1 MPKRAFL
8 TVVTRNYAHFAQ
20 VLLQS
25 CREHHP
31 DSDVF
36 VCYADRPP
44 DTWTES
50 LEEAHVIYGDQ
61 LNINGWHRFS
71 FQYTPFELS
80 CALKPFAIAEV
91 IRRGYD
97 EVIYLDGDMS
107 VYGPLTDVFQSLQ
120 RNSIVLTPHLLKPL
134 PADGQRPHESAFL
147 VSGSYNAGFF
157 AVRASPT
164 TSEFLAWWQEMCQR
178 QCIVDLAASL
188 FVDQKWLELV
198 PGMFD
203 GVGILRNPG
212 YNAGHWSLSQFSI
225 SEDEPS
231 AAVGGVSVGGAP
243 LVLFHFSGMTPEC
256 PREYLRSQTRTSRVA
271 NPTLDKLVQGYHER
285 LAVAGMKMC
294 TAWGCEFESLSDGT
308 PIHPAWR
315 EAIRQNH
322 RRLVDVQN
330 PFDVA
335 THPELRAKLVG
346 LQAGA
351 HKWRRDWRLQWSK
364 EQGVAGQVRKTS
376 NRLKRAFARLRLFWR
391 VPRKRLQIPV
401 RNHQT

>member
-1 MPKRAFL
+1 MDGMMPKRAFV

-31 DSDVF
+31 HCDVF

-44 DTWTES
+44 DSWEES
-50 LEEAHVIYGDQ
+50 VADARVIYGDQ
-61 LNINGWHRFS
+61 LNIDDWHRFS

-80 CALKPFAIAEV
+80 CALKPFVIADV
-91 IRRGYD
+91 LKRGYD
-97 EVIYLDGDMS
+97 EVIYLDGDMA
-107 VYGPLTDVFQSLQ
+107 VYGPLTDVFQLLERS
-120 RNSIVLTPHLLKPL
+120 SIVLTPHLLTPL

-147 VSGSYNAGFF
+147 VSGTYNAGFF
-157 AVRASPT
+157 AVRSSPT
-164 TSEFLAWWQEMCQR
+164 TSQFLGWWQEMCRR

-225 SEDEPS
+225 TAG
-231 AAVGGVSVGGAP
+231 AARCDTASGVSVGGSP
-243 LVLFHFSGMTPEC
+243 LVLFHFSGMTPMR
-256 PREYLRSQTRTSRVA
+256 PQEYLRSQTRTSLAA
-271 NPTLDKLVQGYHER
+271 NPPLENLVEHYHER
-285 LAVAGMKMC
+285 LASAGMKTC
-294 TAWGCEFESLSDGT
+294 TAWGCEFELLSDGT
-308 PIHPAWR
+308 PIHRAWR

-335 THPELRAKLVG
+335 AHPQLRAEFVG

-364 EQGVAGQVRKTS
+364 EQGVAGRVRKTGNS
-376 NRLKRAFARLRLFWR
+376 LKRAFTGLRLFWR
-391 VPRKRLQIPV
+391 
-401 RNHQT
+401 TA